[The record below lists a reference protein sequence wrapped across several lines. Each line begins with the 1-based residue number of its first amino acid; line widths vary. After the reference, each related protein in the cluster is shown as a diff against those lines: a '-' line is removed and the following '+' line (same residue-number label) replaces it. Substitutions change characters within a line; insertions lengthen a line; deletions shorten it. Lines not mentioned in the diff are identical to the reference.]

1 MFQFIMILHSKRD
14 SQARNNSSNRL
25 HLIIGSGKRSILLE
39 HKELHKHAKV
49 SKETISVVEKEE
61 TTWKLKLL
69 PTSLLDRTIHKFQ
82 LAKMKLGKRT

>member
-1 MFQFIMILHSKRD
+1 M
-14 SQARNNSSNRL
+14 
-25 HLIIGSGKRSILLE
+25 LE